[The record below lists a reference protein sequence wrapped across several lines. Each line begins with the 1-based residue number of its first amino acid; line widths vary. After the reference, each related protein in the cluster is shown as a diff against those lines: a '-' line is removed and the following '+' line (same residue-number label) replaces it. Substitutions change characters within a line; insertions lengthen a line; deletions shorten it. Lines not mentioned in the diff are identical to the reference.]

1 MSIFMEEAMELR
13 KNYIR
18 YISLNILSM
27 IALSFYILADTY
39 FISKDMGAIGLAAL
53 NFAIP
58 IFTSLTALA
67 MMIGIGGGTYYAL
80 EKKKGIERGNEIFTA
95 TLIMGGLVSLVY
107 LTIPIFFT
115 ERLALLLGA
124 RGEVL
129 SLAIVYLRT
138 ILSFSPFFVLNN
150 ILLAFIRN
158 DGNPR
163 LPMIAM
169 IVSSFSNV
177 VLDYVFMFPLGWRM
191 FGAAFASGL
200 APIIGIIIQG
210 TYFLWKKN
218 KFHLKRIYSI
228 ASVYK
233 KIISL
238 GLNSFITEMA
248 SAISIVVF
256 NFVILNLVGN
266 IGVGAYGVI
275 ANIAFNATAIFVGV
289 SQGQQPLASFH
300 FGMGERLKV
309 KKILKYNLVTALG
322 ISVGLVALILLFHE
336 PIIGIFN
343 SEGNKELAQIA
354 EEGIQLYF
362 LGYLFAGVNIIGISF
377 LSAISMEK
385 VGLVLSLFRSIII
398 LIPMVFLLS
407 ILWDLKGVWLGF
419 VLTEAL
425 VFLWTVRR
433 LYISYNSL

>member
-1 MSIFMEEAMELR
+1 M
-13 KNYIR
+13 
-18 YISLNILSM
+18 
-27 IALSFYILADTY
+27 
-39 FISKDMGAIGLAAL
+39 
-53 NFAIP
+53 
-58 IFTSLTALA
+58 
-67 MMIGIGGGTYYAL
+67 
-80 EKKKGIERGNEIFTA
+80 
-95 TLIMGGLVSLVY
+95 
-107 LTIPIFFT
+107 
-115 ERLALLLGA
+115 
-124 RGEVL
+124 
-129 SLAIVYLRT
+129 
-138 ILSFSPFFVLNN
+138 
-150 ILLAFIRN
+150 
-158 DGNPR
+158 
-163 LPMIAM
+163 
-169 IVSSFSNV
+169 
-177 VLDYVFMFPLGWRM
+177 
-191 FGAAFASGL
+191 
-200 APIIGIIIQG
+200 
-210 TYFLWKKN
+210 
-218 KFHLKRIYSI
+218 
-228 ASVYK
+228 YK